1 MKKLQILA
9 AAFTFVLL
17 SGCSSLFENIYNE
30 DGSEKTG
37 DATLTG
43 RGSTNTDI
51 TSGLVVI
58 KASEPEINQ
67 ITFDEDQKTYYVGE
81 VPDGYSDSTFEA
93 IGYTNGNDVQL
104 IAKDDPA
111 EFRCF
116 VHDEHASVKWTA
128 EQTWR
133 YIPTVK
139 NNVTKDSDGNEVS
152 YTSVVSQTA
161 EKLSEPKS
169 LPVYAL
175 SGYSDKSRVNADIP
189 YGVTVLTCT
198 ITADDEQYTN
208 TYQIVVTKSFV
219 MAVADSS
226 SGNTVTDHGLVV
238 IKATQPG
245 LNAINYDPLTY
256 EYEVGD
262 STGADTSADLTG
274 RDDPLVFKCYLLD
287 ENARLS
293 WSAVQTKKF
302 TPDRDENKGG
312 IIGQT
317 LEELENPLE
326 FDIAGYDEAYSG
338 TSPYLQF
345 VAQDSDTAVMSTL
358 PYGVT
363 EVYATINADN
373 TDIDG
378 NKVTDTTVY
387 KITLTKRYVITSAVS
402 ENTDSGESGLA
413 AYVTGKGDKNLI
425 SYNPQKTSY
434 SISGLNGGNELGM
447 VRFAPEDPDLTTLK
461 WTAVQTH
468 SYTPKILE
476 YKSGDITYTYQSG
489 GEFKELE
496 NPVNLMSDENFKV
509 MGNDDG
515 TRYFCGGELPYG
527 ITVVSVRDSSSA
539 DANNSITYT
548 VTFEKKQVATGTNIV
563 SEDDGDI
570 SLITDSGLVVIS
582 AAEPNVNQITFKS
595 DTYEYSLD
603 DITAEDNDMG
613 FRLFLA
619 DTDAQLIWSVV
630 QTKEF
635 EAVIEEKTE
644 EITDE
649 KLGTTTTV
657 TTTTV
662 TGQNE
667 SVVDNVIDFTVDEN
681 FSGNQAII
689 ANIPYGV
696 TVVTASIS
704 AVGEATSTYRITLTR
719 NIYKESTSSSSTTS
733 YSKLS
738 GLSVEVTSGDDSSTG
753 SLTPAFDPDTTTY
766 NLTVDEEA
774 DFITIDASPASED
787 AEISTPAAI
796 TKYGTVPGISGKTI
810 PLVGGTS
817 RITFTVTDETGI
829 SRTYTIYVTK
839 TGDGDTSLSSLTYT
853 PEAGYS
859 NGVDGSAFSF
869 DKTYTGASGAGSA
882 KYALTLSADS
892 RKDVKELVFAAVPNN
907 KRTTLAYGISDSV
920 TSLPDTWTE
929 DYSYDTQSTSP
940 ASKSVTLGDESVESI
955 TRVLW
960 VRTTSDSYYH
970 TSSSSE
976 SGYESEKR
984 ADVTYHAVNIT
995 KAGDT
1000 NQKLTALVVVA
1011 TYEDG
1016 TTKQILTQTTSD
1028 TVAWTT
1034 TAVSTSVNTYADKLD
1049 FYFRPLDKDATVTY
1063 KALNTAYAG
1072 GEENISFTGYAA
1084 TATSE
1089 GIETLSSCSY
1099 LNDGSSEYYHFS
1111 LGDIYKAN
1119 GTNSQTADLPNGTTS
1134 VTICGVTYTFVKP
1147 NLTDCTYSVSGWEGT
1162 GNGIDTSSRTSYI
1175 YVDNTTTQVA
1185 LSLAVTQQ
1193 NATVRID
1200 SVTQTADANGSTHA
1214 SQADA
1219 SYSVYKSNATDSEE
1233 TNKWKVVIGSADD
1246 STSISTSD
1254 YSLKSSGNGDSTIEI
1269 PVGTTKVVLYVD
1281 NNGTS
1286 KGYTYYIVR
1295 ADDSEARL
1303 KTLTLTNPDESSK
1316 TVNREPTT
1324 FTSSWESVTD
1334 GATYVLSN
1342 TAYTLDRGTITL
1354 NANAVSENAT
1364 ISVTKSRSAY
1374 SKLTSVSDASDWETA
1389 ADVENTSTTAGSFSG
1404 SYEITK
1410 SDTGTLLFTITVTSG
1425 DKSVT
1430 YTYNLLAYVEADTTA
1445 TLTALNIVQKGSSN
1459 SYTNTILA
1467 NSFKSETL
1475 DYSGLYANLNYT
1487 GDIVVTPAVYEKAS
1501 ISDASATL
1509 LADSTD
1515 ATTSETSL
1523 ATLTE
1528 SDAAAGVS
1536 FDENAV
1542 LTIPASYYQTV
1553 LGRTIEISYSVQA
1566 QDKSVAPVEYTAE
1579 ITIPSLT
1586 TITERETYQYSSE
1599 YSYTLPQTNA
1609 SSVIAYRFGSVIA
1622 DESTFLGKTK
1632 SYFGGIDIIGKS
1644 DNSTWYESSFGQ
1656 SGFQLV
1662 MNVDDSDYWVHLDET
1677 GTATAFYTVDYSTN
1691 AVTALTDD
1699 QVAALGVGLSV
1710 IPSFQ
1715 YEEDTPYLSLTFDVT
1730 NSSGKSVKLGASIDT
1745 LVGTIDESTNAKN
1758 DSVTV
1763 ENTDNGFIM
1772 KGNDY
1777 NFTVIL
1783 KNAYGVDDV
1792 DRVWYGAYD
1801 SSAFKHMSVFDDKT
1815 SSLSKRT
1822 DSAASFSWDLGTD
1835 SSYSKT
1841 IRINMN
1847 KAN

>member
-1 MKKLQILA
+1 MKKLQIFA

-67 ITFDEDQKTYYVGE
+67 ITFDENQKTYYVGE

-152 YTSVVSQTA
+152 YTSVISQKA
-161 EKLSEPKS
+161 EKLSEPVS

-373 TDIDG
+373 TDIEG
-378 NKVTDTTVY
+378 NKITDTTVY

-402 ENTDSGESGLA
+402 ENSDSGESGLA

-447 VRFAPEDPDLTTLK
+447 VRFAPEDPDLTTLT

-509 MGNDDG
+509 MENDDG

-527 ITVVSVRDSSSA
+527 ITVVSVTDSSSA
-539 DANNSITYT
+539 DANNSITYS

-595 DTYEYSLD
+595 DTCEYSLD

-667 SVVDNVIDFTVDEN
+667 NVVDNVIDFTVDEN

-696 TVVTASIS
+696 TVVTASVS

-787 AEISTPAAI
+787 AEISEPAAI

-829 SRTYTIYVTK
+829 SRTYTIYVK
-839 TGDGDTSLSSLTYT
+839 KPADGDTSLSSLTYT

-892 RKDVKELVFAAVPNN
+892 RIDVSELVFTAVPNN
-907 KRTTLAYGISDSV
+907 KRTTVAYGISE
-920 TSLPDTWTE
+920 SLNNLPSSWT
-929 DYSYDTQSTSP
+929 DAYSYTKQSTSP
-940 ASKSVTLGDESVESI
+940 VSQTLSIGDEDTENL
-955 TRVLW
+955 TRILW

-970 TSSSSE
+970 YTS

-984 ADVTYHAVNIT
+984 ADTSYHAVKIT
-995 KAGDT
+995 KAGDA
-1000 NQKLTALVVVA
+1000 NQNLTALYVLA

-1016 TTKQILTQTTSD
+1016 TSNKILEQTSSS
-1028 TVAWTT
+1028 TVAYKTT
-1034 TAVSTSVNTYADKLD
+1034 GGSTNVTTYADKLD
-1049 FYFRPLDKDATVTY
+1049 FYFRPLDKDANITY
-1063 KALNTAYAG
+1063 SAKNTAYDG
-1072 GEENISFTGYAA
+1072 GEENTSFTK
-1084 TATSE
+1084 SE
-1089 GIETLSSCSY
+1089 IGTLSSCDY
-1099 LNDGSSEYYHFS
+1099 LNDGANKYYHFS
-1111 LGDIYKAN
+1111 LGEIVK
-1119 GTNSQTADLPNGTTS
+1119 GTGIDSNTKDLPNGTTS

-1147 NLTDCTYSVSGWEGT
+1147 DLNNTSYSVSGWEGN
-1162 GNGIDTSSRTSYI
+1162 GSGIDTASRSYYI
-1175 YVDNTTTQVA
+1175 YVTNDTQSAV
-1185 LSLAVTQQ
+1185 LSLNVTQQ
-1193 NATVRID
+1193 NA
-1200 SVTQTADANGSTHA
+1200 SVKVHSVEHTADSNGSKPK
-1214 SQADA
+1214 SKSDA
-1219 SYSVYKSNATDSEE
+1219 SYAVLHKDTASDNLVSNSWKVSLGNATY
-1233 TNKWKVVIGSADD
+1233 SADGY
-1246 STSISTSD
+1246 TTTQ
-1254 YSLKSSGNGDSTIEI
+1254 SGNTTSTIL
-1269 PVGTTKVVLYVD
+1269 PVGTTEVVLYVE
-1281 NNGTS
+1281 NNGT
-1286 KGYTYYIVR
+1286 KTDYTYYIVR

-1316 TVNREPTT
+1316 TVNLEPTT
-1324 FTSSWESVTD
+1324 FTRGWESVTD
-1334 GATYVLSN
+1334 GATYVLSD

-1354 NANAVSENAT
+1354 NANAVSENASIT
-1364 ISVTKSRSAY
+1364 VTKSHSD
-1374 SKLTSVSDASDWETA
+1374 KTTLTSKDDASDWSSEVA
-1389 ADVENTSTTAGSFSG
+1389 IENKNSSSAKFSG
-1404 SYEITK
+1404 SYDITE
-1410 SDTGTLLFTITVTSG
+1410 SDAGTLLFTITVTAG
-1425 DKSVT
+1425 NKEDTHT
-1430 YTYNLLAYVEADTTA
+1430 YYLLVYVEADKTA
-1445 TLTALNIVQKGSSN
+1445 SLTALNIVQKGSSD

-1467 NSFKSETL
+1467 NSFKSETTE
-1475 DYSGLYANLNYT
+1475 YPGLYANLNYT
-1487 GDIVVTPAVYEKAS
+1487 GTIVVTPTVYEKAS
-1501 ISDASATL
+1501 ISAANAIL
-1509 LADSTD
+1509 LADSSD
-1515 ATTSETSL
+1515 EDSDGTSL

-1528 SDAAAGVS
+1528 SDYEAGVS
-1536 FDENAV
+1536 FDESAV
-1542 LTIPASYYQTV
+1542 LTIPASYYQSV
-1553 LGRTIEISYSVQA
+1553 LGRTIKISYSVQA
-1566 QDKSVAPVEYTAE
+1566 QDASIEPVVYTAE

-1586 TITERETYQYSSE
+1586 TITKTETYKYSSE
-1599 YSYTLPQTNA
+1599 YSYVLPDTEA
-1609 SSVIAYRFGSVIA
+1609 SSLVAYRFGSVIA
-1622 DESTFLGKTK
+1622 DTSTFLG
-1632 SYFGGIDIIGKS
+1632 SSGNCFGGIDIIGTS
-1644 DNSTWYESSFGQ
+1644 DSSTWYESSFGQ

-1699 QVAALGVGLSV
+1699 QVAALGIGLFV

-1715 YEEDTPYLSLTFDVT
+1715 YEGDTPYLSLTFDVT
-1730 NSSGKSVKLGASIDT
+1730 NSSGKTVKLGASIDT
-1745 LVGTIDESTNAKN
+1745 LVGTVADSTNVRN

-1763 ENTDNGFIM
+1763 EETDNGFIM
-1772 KGNDY
+1772 LGNDY
-1777 NFTVIL
+1777 TFTVVL

-1792 DRVWYGAYD
+1792 SRLWYGAYD
-1801 SSAFKHMSVFDDKT
+1801 STSFSHMNVFENA
-1815 SSLSKRT
+1815 SGSLPSDT
-1822 DSAASFSWDLGTD
+1822 DSAASFSWDLG
-1835 SSYSKT
+1835 SNESYSKT

>member
-1 MKKLQILA
+1 MKKLQIFA

-116 VHDEHASVKWTA
+116 VHDEHASVQWTA

-413 AYVTGKGDKNLI
+413 AYVTGKGDTNLI

-447 VRFAPEDPDLTTLK
+447 VRFAPEDPDFTSVT

-489 GEFKELE
+489 GEFTELDDSVDLISAKKFQFVE
-496 NPVNLMSDENFKV
+496 
-509 MGNDDG
+509 NDDG

-527 ITVVSVRDSSSA
+527 ITVVSVTDSSSA

-595 DTYEYSLD
+595 DTCEYALD

-635 EAVIEEKTE
+635 EPVTEVTTE
-644 EITDE
+644 EFKDE

-696 TVVTASIS
+696 TVVTASVS

-766 NLTVDEEA
+766 TLTVDEEA
-774 DFITIDASPASED
+774 DFITIDASPASES
-787 AEISTPAAI
+787 AEISTPVAI
-796 TKYGTVPGISGKTI
+796 TKYGNVPDLNGNII

-829 SRTYTIYVTK
+829 RRTYTIYVIK
-839 TGDGDTSLSSLTYT
+839 PADGDTSLSALDLTPGT
-853 PEAGYS
+853 SFDNGVAGYT
-859 NGVDGSAFSF
+859 F
-869 DKTYTGASGAGSA
+869 DSSYTGASGAGTA
-882 KYALTLSADS
+882 KYAVTLSADS
-892 RKDVKELVFAAVPNN
+892 RVDVSELTFTAVPTN
-907 KRTTLAYGISDSV
+907 KRTTVAYGVTNSISR
-920 TSLPDTWTE
+920 LPADEEWS
-929 DYSYDTQSTSP
+929 DAYSYATQTSGSAVSYTVST
-940 ASKSVTLGDESVESI
+940 GDEAVDTL

-960 VRTTSDSYYH
+960 VKTVSDSYYH
-970 TSSSSE
+970 YTS

-984 ADVTYHAVNIT
+984 ADTSYHAVKIT
-995 KAGDT
+995 KAGDA

-1011 TYEDG
+1011 TDEYG
-1016 TTKQILTQTTSD
+1016 SQKTVLSQTTSD
-1028 TVAWTT
+1028 SVAWTT
-1034 TAVSTSVNTYADKLD
+1034 TAVSTNVTTYADQLD
-1049 FYFRPLDKDATVTY
+1049 FYFRPLDKDTAVTY
-1063 KALNTAYAG
+1063 SALNTAYAG
-1072 GEENISFTGYAA
+1072 SAENTAFTGYAA
-1084 TATSE
+1084 TATSLTATT
-1089 GIETLSSCSY
+1089 GDY
-1099 LNDGSSEYYHFS
+1099 FGDGSSEYYHFT
-1111 LGDIYKAN
+1111 LGEIVM
-1119 GTNSQTADLPNGTTS
+1119 GTGLDSQTKDLPNGTTS

-1147 NLTDCTYSVSGWEGT
+1147 DLKTTSYSVSGWSGT
-1162 GNGIDTSSRTSYI
+1162 GGGVDYKSRTNYI
-1175 YVDNTTTQVA
+1175 YVENSVESVV

-1193 NATVRID
+1193 NATVEIA
-1200 SVTQTADANGSTHA
+1200 SVTQTAGANESVI
-1214 SQADA
+1214 ADGEKQNA
-1219 SYSVYKSNATDSEE
+1219 SYAVLHKDATDSVVS
-1233 TNKWKVVIGSADD
+1233 NAWKVSIGNATYSADGYTRTQPETVSET
-1246 STSISTSD
+1246 STK
-1254 YSLKSSGNGDSTIEI
+1254 L
-1269 PVGTTKVVLYVD
+1269 PVGTTTVVLNVL

-1303 KTLTLTNPDESSK
+1303 KTLTLTSPSASTALAPASFDWSSSAES
-1316 TVNREPTT
+1316 
-1324 FTSSWESVTD
+1324 D
-1334 GATYVLSN
+1334 TYVLLP
-1342 TAYTLDRGTITL
+1342 TAYTLDKGSITL
-1354 NANAVSENAT
+1354 TAKSVSENAK

-1374 SKLTSVSDASDWETA
+1374 SKLTSVSDASDWETETE
-1389 ADVENTSTTAGSFSG
+1389 VENKGTNTAFSG
-1404 SYEITK
+1404 NYEITK
-1410 SDTGTLLFTITVTSG
+1410 SDTGTLLFTITVTAG
-1425 DKSVT
+1425 NNTDKHV
-1430 YTYNLLAYVEADTTA
+1430 YYLLAYVEADTTA
-1445 TLTALNIVQKGSSN
+1445 TLTALSIVQRGSSD

-1487 GDIVVTPAVYEKAS
+1487 GDIVVTPTVYEKAS
-1501 ISDASATL
+1501 ISEASAVL
-1509 LADSTD
+1509 LS
-1515 ATTSETSL
+1515 SETEQEKSL

-1528 SDAAAGVS
+1528 SDYEAGVS
-1536 FDENAV
+1536 FDESAV
-1542 LTIPASYYQTV
+1542 LTIPASYYQSV
-1553 LGRTIEISYSVQA
+1553 LGRTIKISYSVQA
-1566 QDKSVAPVEYTAE
+1566 QDASIEPVVYTAE

-1586 TITERETYQYSSE
+1586 TITETGTYEYSSE
-1599 YSYTLPQTNA
+1599 YSYVLPATDA
-1609 SSVIAYRFGSVIA
+1609 SSLVAYRFGSVIA
-1622 DESTFLGKTK
+1622 DTSTFLG
-1632 SYFGGIDIIGKS
+1632 SSGNCFGGIDIIGTS
-1644 DNSTWYESSFGQ
+1644 DSSTWYESSFGQ

-1662 MNVDDSDYWVHLDET
+1662 MNVDNSDYWVELDKN
-1677 GTATAFYTVDYSTN
+1677 GQATAFYTVDFTN
-1691 AVTALTDD
+1691 KKVTQLTADE
-1699 QVAALGVGLSV
+1699 VTTLGIALSV

-1715 YEEDTPYLSLTFDVT
+1715 YEGDTPYLSLTFDVT
-1730 NSSGKSVKLGASIDT
+1730 NSSGKTVKLGASIDT
-1745 LVGTIDESTNAKN
+1745 LVGTVADSTKAAN

-1763 ENTDNGFIM
+1763 EETDNGFVM
-1772 KGNDY
+1772 LGNDY
-1777 NFTVIL
+1777 KFTVVL

-1792 DRVWYGAYD
+1792 SRLWYGAYD
-1801 SSAFKHMSVFDDKT
+1801 STNFSHMKVFENA
-1815 SSLSKRT
+1815 SGSLPSRT
-1822 DSAASFSWDLGTD
+1822 DSAASFSWDLGSNT
-1835 SSYSKT
+1835 SYSKT